1 MEKSDKKPKVNLT
14 KDYAK
19 FTGLGIQIAASL
31 LISLYGGIW
40 LDEKFDTKPLF
51 LLVGVFFGMLAG
63 IWSVIKITTNS
74 KPKTKPNNK
83 SQK

>member
-1 MEKSDKKPKVNLT
+1 MEKPNKKPKINLT
-14 KDYAK
+14 HDYAK

-51 LLVGVFFGMLAG
+51 LLIGVFFGMFAG
-63 IWSVIKITTNS
+63 IWTVIKTTTTN
-74 KPKTKPNNK
+74 KPKK
-83 SQK
+83 